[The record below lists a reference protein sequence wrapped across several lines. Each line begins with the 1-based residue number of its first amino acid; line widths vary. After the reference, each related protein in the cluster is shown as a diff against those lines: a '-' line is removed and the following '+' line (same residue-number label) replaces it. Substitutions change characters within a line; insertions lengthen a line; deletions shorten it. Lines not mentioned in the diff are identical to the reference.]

1 MTTTQS
7 LEQLAELLAKE
18 LHVQANE
25 RRQRAINAAKEVDVD
40 ADETDRWRV
49 AFSTSYQTLRGVALA
64 VENVAAALRTPT
76 ATPSDVEKAYR
87 EGWTDAWYASQT
99 DIGPIDVEQVDRE
112 WLVSNARLAL
122 SAIEGEKK

>member
-1 MTTTQS
+1 MTPTTQS

-64 VENVAAALRTPT
+64 VENVAAALRTQQEVPN
-76 ATPSDVEKAYR
+76 DGR
-87 EGWTDAWYASQT
+87 
-99 DIGPIDVEQVDRE
+99 
-112 WLVSNARLAL
+112 
-122 SAIEGEKK
+122 